1 MWQQNSHIDSWRF
14 LTKMANLG
22 KWGIEQ
28 ESTHELVKTSNEVTK
43 RGNIHKRQISTNMV
57 SVPKIHQGIGHYG
70 QIFKWNDKK
79 GYVDSWRF
87 LRQDKFCDDGEFG
100 KKLSKVWQKFTKR
113 WQKGASWQMAIITKM
128 ANWATFH
135 LRFAK
140 IQMRWQ
146 TRHVD
151 NCEFYEN
158 DKCCK
163 IREFGKDSSK
173 VWENCRL
180 IISENIKFGE
190 NGQSGKNLSK
200 VWQKWK
206 QDDKR
211 RMSLTASFYED
222 VNFCEINKFLEKSI
236 KGLAKF
242 KWDDKNGHLV
252 QIVIVRKSQI

>member
-1 MWQQNSHIDSWRF
+1 
-14 LTKMANLG
+14 
-22 KWGIEQ
+22 
-28 ESTHELVKTSNEVTK
+28 
-43 RGNIHKRQISTNMV
+43 
-57 SVPKIHQGIGHYG
+57 
-70 QIFKWNDKK
+70 
-79 GYVDSWRF
+79 
-87 LRQDKFCDDGEFG
+87 
-100 KKLSKVWQKFTKR
+100 
-113 WQKGASWQMAIITKM
+113 
-128 ANWATFH
+128 
-135 LRFAK
+135 
-140 IQMRWQ
+140 MRWQ
-146 TRHVD
+146 TRHFDNCEFLRKWQIWQEFIKGLVKIKTRWQNRHVD
-151 NCEFYEN
+151 NCGFYEN

-242 KWDDKNGHLV
+242 RWDDKNGHLV
-252 QIVIVRKSQI
+252 QIMTIRKWQI